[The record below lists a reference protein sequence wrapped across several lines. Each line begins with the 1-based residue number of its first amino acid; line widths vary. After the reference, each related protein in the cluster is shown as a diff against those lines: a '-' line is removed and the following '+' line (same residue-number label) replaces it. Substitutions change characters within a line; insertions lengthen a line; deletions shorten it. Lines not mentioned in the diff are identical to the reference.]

1 MTPVGPAVR
10 APSMGLIM
18 NLEALLSARLAP
30 ALAEVARAAV
40 DPAVRRSRHADFQ
53 SGAVLSLA
61 GRLGRPPRDVA
72 QEVAARSDLD
82 GLARIEVSGPGFLN
96 LTLADEP
103 IAAAVNDLAA
113 DARLGV
119 PPAGRPETLVVDYSS
134 PNIAKELT
142 VGHLRSTVIGD
153 SLARTL
159 AWLGHDVVRANH
171 VGDWGT
177 AFGMLI
183 EHLLDHGASGAPRL
197 GDLTGFYRAARA
209 RFDADEEFRNR
220 SRLRVVR
227 LQAGDEE
234 TLRLW
239 RGYVAESRRY
249 LLAAYERLGVTLT
262 EAHFAGES
270 TYQDALPDVVAELAG
285 KGLLTESDG
294 ALCAFPA
301 GFTGRDGEPLPL
313 IVRKSDGGFGYAATD
328 LAALRHRVRELGATR
343 LLYVVGAPQR
353 THFRMVY
360 AVAAAAGWLPEGV
373 TAEHVAF
380 GSILGADGKMF
391 RTRSGDS
398 VKLADVLDEAIARA
412 SALGAGP
419 EAAQAVG
426 VGAVKYADL
435 AGDRRNDYVFDWD
448 RMLALTGDTGP
459 YLQYAYAR
467 IRSLLDRATDAPG
480 PVVPCHPAERA
491 LALELLAFAPVVHS
505 VGETLEPHRLA
516 GYLHGLA
523 SSFSGFYQNCP
534 VLRAPDDVRASRLA
548 LCALTGRTLRQGL
561 DLLGIA
567 APAAL

>member
-1 MTPVGPAVR
+1 
-10 APSMGLIM
+10 M

-61 GRLGRPPRDVA
+61 GRLGRSPRDVA
-72 QEVAARSDLD
+72 REVAGRSDLA
-82 GLARIEVSGPGFLN
+82 GLAQVEVSGPGFLN
-96 LTLADEP
+96 LTVADEL
-103 IAAAVNDLAA
+103 IASAVNALAA

-119 PPAGRPETLVVDYSS
+119 PPAAQPRTVVVDYSA

-142 VGHLRSTVIGD
+142 VGHLRSMVIGD

-183 EHLLDHGASGAPRL
+183 EHLLDSHSTGAPQL
-197 GDLTGFYRAARA
+197 GDLTGFYQAARA
-209 RFDADEEFRNR
+209 KFDADEEFRSR

-227 LQAGDEE
+227 LQAGDER

-239 RGYVAESRRY
+239 RAYVAESRRY

-262 EAHFAGES
+262 EADFAGES
-270 TYQDALPDVVAELAG
+270 TYNDALPAVVDELVA
-285 KGLLTESDG
+285 KGLLIESDG

-328 LAALRHRVRELGATR
+328 LAALRHRVRVLGATR

-353 THFRMVY
+353 THFEMVY
-360 AVAAAAGWLPEGV
+360 AVAAAAGWLPDGV

-398 VKLADVLDEAIARA
+398 VKLAELLDEAVVRA
-412 SALGAGP
+412 SSLGTCP
-419 EAAQAVG
+419 EVAAAVG

-448 RMLALTGDTGP
+448 RMLALTGNTGP

-467 IRSLLDRATDAPG
+467 ICSVLERAGDPAGAVTI
-480 PVVPCHPAERA
+480 CHPAERA
-491 LALELLAFAPVVHS
+491 LALELLAFEPVVRS

-516 GYLHGLA
+516 GYLYGLA
-523 SSFSGFYQNCP
+523 SLFSGFYENCP
-534 VLRAPDDVRASRLA
+534 VLKAPDDVRASRLA
-548 LCALTGRTLRQGL
+548 LCVLTGRTLRQGL
-561 DLLGIA
+561 DLLGMA
-567 APAAL
+567 APTSL

>member
-1 MTPVGPAVR
+1 
-10 APSMGLIM
+10 MGLIM

-61 GRLGRPPRDVA
+61 GRLGRSPRDVA
-72 QEVAARSDLD
+72 REVAGRSDLA
-82 GLARIEVSGPGFLN
+82 GLAQVEVSGPGFLN
-96 LTLADEP
+96 LTVADEL
-103 IAAAVNDLAA
+103 IASAVNALAA

-119 PPAGRPETLVVDYSS
+119 PPAAQPRTVVVDYSA

-142 VGHLRSTVIGD
+142 VGHLRSMVIGD

-183 EHLLDHGASGAPRL
+183 EHLLDSHSTGAPQL
-197 GDLTGFYRAARA
+197 GDLTGFYQAARA
-209 RFDADEEFRNR
+209 KFDADEEFRSR

-227 LQAGDEE
+227 LQAGDER

-239 RGYVAESRRY
+239 RAYVAESRRY

-262 EAHFAGES
+262 EADFAGES
-270 TYQDALPDVVAELAG
+270 TYNDALPAVVDELVA
-285 KGLLTESDG
+285 KGLLIESDG

-328 LAALRHRVRELGATR
+328 LAALRHRVRVLGATR

-353 THFRMVY
+353 THFEMVY
-360 AVAAAAGWLPEGV
+360 AVAAAAGWLPDGV

-398 VKLADVLDEAIARA
+398 VKLAELLDEAVVRA
-412 SALGAGP
+412 SSLGTCP
-419 EAAQAVG
+419 EVAAAVG

-448 RMLALTGDTGP
+448 RMLALTGNTGP

-467 IRSLLDRATDAPG
+467 ICSVLERAGDPAGAVTI
-480 PVVPCHPAERA
+480 CHPAERA
-491 LALELLAFAPVVHS
+491 LALELLAFEPVVRS

-516 GYLHGLA
+516 GYLYGLA
-523 SSFSGFYQNCP
+523 SLFSGFYENCP
-534 VLRAPDDVRASRLA
+534 VLKAPDDVRASRLA
-548 LCALTGRTLRQGL
+548 LCVLTGRTLRQGL
-561 DLLGIA
+561 DLLGMA
-567 APAAL
+567 APTSL

>member
-1 MTPVGPAVR
+1 
-10 APSMGLIM
+10 M